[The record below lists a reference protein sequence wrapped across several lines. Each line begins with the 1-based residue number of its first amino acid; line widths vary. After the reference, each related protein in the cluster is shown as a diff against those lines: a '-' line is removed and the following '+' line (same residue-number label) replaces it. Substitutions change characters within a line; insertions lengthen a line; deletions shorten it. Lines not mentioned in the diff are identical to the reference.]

1 MTAEKSI
8 FAECAKFGVLHKGGA
23 WTLIPFIK
31 AQTLLRKF
39 PAKEV

>member
-1 MTAEKSI
+1 MTAEKFT
-8 FAECAKFGVLHKGGA
+8 FAECVKFGVLNKGG
-23 WTLIPFIK
+23 TFPFIK